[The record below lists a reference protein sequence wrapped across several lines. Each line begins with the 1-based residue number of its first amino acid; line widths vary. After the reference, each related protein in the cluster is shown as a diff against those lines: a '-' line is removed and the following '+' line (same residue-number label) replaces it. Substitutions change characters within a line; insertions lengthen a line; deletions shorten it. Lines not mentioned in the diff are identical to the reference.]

1 MKKKHK
7 TKTVQKK
14 QSSHSKKNREKKRV
28 THRSTVKKSSSNHKK
43 KSTKTG
49 KKKSNPKSRKVPRK
63 NSKKKWRKLP
73 SLVKDI
79 LFATVFTFIVFI
91 LISIY
96 FVSVDQVKGSSMS
109 PTLKNGNRVLVSK
122 RTTIRRFDVIAF
134 KEGKEISFRRVI
146 GLPGENIKYADDY
159 LTVNG
164 QPVDEKFLVDQI
176 NEAGKSGQVYTQSA
190 SAENGFQI
198 DEIPKDSYLV
208 LGDNRPNSTD
218 SRQYGLISKDQI
230 KGKSSLILSPFG
242 RVDE

>member
-1 MKKKHK
+1 MFLKKKHK

-14 QSSHSKKNREKKRV
+14 QSSHSKKNREKKKIR
-28 THRSTVKKSSSNHKK
+28 HKSSAKGNKK
-43 KSTKTG
+43 KRVS
-49 KKKSNPKSRKVPRK
+49 KSSPK
-63 NSKKKWRKLP
+63 SKKKHKKTTKRKIKKIP

-79 LFATVFTFIVFI
+79 FFATIVTLLVSL
-91 LISIY
+91 LIGIY
-96 FVSVDQVKGSSMS
+96 FVSINQVKGSSMS
-109 PTLKNGNRVLVSK
+109 PTMKNGNWILVSK
-122 RTTIRRFDVIAF
+122 KATIRRFDVIAF
-134 KEGKEISFRRVI
+134 KEGKDISFRRVI
-146 GLPGENIKYADDY
+146 GLPDENIKYADDY

-198 DEIPKDSYLV
+198 DKIPKDSYLV

-218 SRQYGLISKDQI
+218 SRQYGLISKNQI